1 MGRSKSD
8 PSPYEHLPDVV
19 QGLYG
24 VTPEDPAKRSLK
36 KTRAELEEE
45 YGPLGLSPL
54 KKLEKIRAMEAIQE
68 ADRYEDKI
76 EELEKKQLDPTY
88 MMRVMGKAR
97 EKAMQAAPRAMMG
110 PQATGIARAGMTG
123 QGSPGALA
131 EAARQVGAGAQQAT
145 GKQAVQAGQQ
155 ASQGALQ
162 AQQAMMAQL
171 QARKAAALG
180 QYAPP
185 GITFGEQL
193 GQDLT
198 QQTAEGGLAAIGE
211 KAGVDLSETR
221 SQKEQ
226 MNIPAGYSLVKD

>member
-68 ADRYEDKI
+68 ADKYEDKI

-131 EAARQVGAGAQQAT
+131 AAARQV
-145 GKQAVQAGQQ
+145 GQQ

>member
-68 ADRYEDKI
+68 ADKYEDKI

-131 EAARQVGAGAQQAT
+131 EAARQVGAG
-145 GKQAVQAGQQ
+145 
-155 ASQGALQ
+155 

>member
-1 MGRSKSD
+1 MGSD
-8 PSPYEHLPDVV
+8 
-19 QGLYG
+19 
-24 VTPEDPAKRSLK
+24 TAKGIAK
-36 KTRAELEEE
+36 QAAMEE
-45 YGPLGLSPL
+45 YGKFDNL
-54 KKLEKIRAMEAIQE
+54 KALEKARAFQDL
-68 ADRYEDKI
+68 ADASKYERKI

-110 PQATGIARAGMTG
+110 PQATELARAGMTG

-162 AQQAMMAQL
+162 AQQAMMANL
-171 QARKAAALG
+171 QSRKAAALG

-198 QQTAEGGLAAIGE
+198 KQTAEGGLAGIGE
-211 KAGVDLSETR
+211 AAGLDLSEQQR
-221 SQKEQ
+221 QAAAFQRGVES
-226 MNIPAGYSLVKD
+226 NAKDQ